1 MSMSDP
7 VRHPGDREDGLSLHG
22 SVKRG
27 PVKRWAWFLLGWV
40 MVALGFIGAM
50 LPVMPTTIFLILA
63 AACFS
68 HSSPRFER
76 WLLDHRWFG
85 DPIRRWRENRA
96 IPLKAKIVAIVSM
109 AGGFVVMLLTV
120 APPLWAALAVAVSLL
135 VCAAYVATRPNG

>member
-1 MSMSDP
+1 MRMSRIRTS
-7 VRHPGDREDGLSLHG
+7 LS
-22 SVKRG
+22 
-27 PVKRWAWFLLGWV
+27 P
-40 MVALGFIGAM
+40 
-50 LPVMPTTIFLILA
+50 A
-63 AACFS
+63 ASCFS

-120 APPLWAALAVAVSLL
+120 APPLWFWSPH
-135 VCAAYVATRPNG
+135 RR

>member
-1 MSMSDP
+1 MTDSEQHSDDAGESRP
-7 VRHPGDREDGLSLHG
+7 RH
-22 SVKRG
+22 G

-40 MVALGFIGAM
+40 MVGLGFIGAM

-85 DPIRRWRENRA
+85 EPIRRWRENRA
-96 IPLKAKIVAIVSM
+96 IPFKAKVIAIVSM
-109 AGGFVVMLLTV
+109 AGGFVVMLLTA
-120 APPLWAALAVAVSLL
+120 APPLWADLVVAGSLIG
-135 VCAAYVATRPNG
+135 CAAYVATRPNG